1 MTAQNSES
9 NNEKI
14 TSVKEKRS
22 DWSFE
27 RKRLRKLS
35 IVLIVLAVILMGIS
49 ACMVGIF
56 SFGLTS
62 TQTGRSLDETQITT
76 IVKMFTLTIGI
87 EFVILFYGVFSL
99 RAAHNPKK
107 IMPAL
112 FLSCACFILLLA
124 EMISDVTITPDVAS
138 SIVALLLMA
147 FVGYMCYLD
156 WKIRYNREDLGG
168 RPAGNDGD
176 KYLDGFNPRKL
187 GFMRLLMVFLALNI
201 IATVAILTFVA
212 KSEFG
217 MQFDRILDLLN
228 LIFDAI
234 LFYMIWKRYA
244 TAKKFAIGMALF
256 NIIAGTTFNVLVG
269 SFSPFGQLTLCTNDL
284 IILFYFLFSRRVD
297 AVLTLRI
304 TDKQGIIRNVEKE
317 ETFFKPRTWAFW
329 RSIIV
334 YVCIFSIVGH
344 WMEAGYCTFIKWG
357 LIPGTYDPTSQIWS
371 DWLYPFPVYGVGF
384 AFCAIVFYPIKNL
397 LQKKLP
403 NKWSPLL
410 ISYVISALICTGI
423 ELILG
428 LTSNQP
434 VDGVYPL
441 WDYSNMFCNFMGQIC
456 LQNALA
462 FGFAATIITWI
473 VYPFLEEQRLKL
485 DNNVCNIIFVAV
497 VVFFA
502 ILMGLYLV
510 KFSSPGFNI
519 SSFA

>member
-14 TSVKEKRS
+14 TSVEEKRS

-27 RKRLRKLS
+27 RKKLRKLS
-35 IVLIVLAVILMGIS
+35 IVLIIS
-49 ACMVGIF
+49 AVVLIIISGSMVAILGL
-56 SFGLTS
+56 GLTS
-62 TQTGRSLDETQITT
+62 TETGRSLTEDQLVT
-76 IVKMFTLTIGI
+76 IFNLFVLMFVV
-87 EFVILFYGVFSL
+87 EFVILLFGVFSL
-99 RAAHNPKK
+99 KAAKNPKK
-107 IMPAL
+107 IMPSL
-112 FLSCACFILLLA
+112 FLSCACFVLLLVEIIA
-124 EMISDVTITPDVAS
+124 DLTTTPDIAGA
-138 SIVALLLMA
+138 IVSLLLMV
-147 FVGYMCYLD
+147 FVGYMCYLN

-168 RPAGNDGD
+168 RPAGNDGAE
-176 KYLDGFNPRKL
+176 YPDGFNPKKL
-187 GFMRLLMVFLALNI
+187 GFMRLLMIFLALNI
-201 IATVAILTFVA
+201 IATVAILTFVS
-212 KSEFG
+212 KSQFG
-217 MQFDRILDLLN
+217 IQFDRILDLVN

-234 LFYMIWKRYA
+234 LFYLIWKRYA
-244 TAKKFAIGMALF
+244 VAKKFAIGMTLF
-256 NIIAGTTFNVLVG
+256 NIIAGTTFNIIAG
-269 SFSPFGQLTLCTNDL
+269 SFSAYSQLILCTNDL

-297 AVLTLRI
+297 AVLTVRL

-344 WMEAGYCTFIKWG
+344 WMEAGYCTFIKLGW
-357 LIPGTYDPTSQIWS
+357 IPGTYDPTSQIWS
-371 DWLYPFPVYGVGF
+371 DWLYPFPVYGIGF
-384 AFCAIVFYPIKNL
+384 AFCAIVFYPIKNW

-510 KFSSPGFNI
+510 KFPAPGFNI
-519 SSFA
+519 SSLA